1 MKKEIKTEEKKKIKL
16 NKRMIIS
23 AIHLVLFIILSIL
36 IFTKV
41 TEPLDEAVE
50 SFVLGIRND
59 KLTSIMRL
67 FTNISSSYSLIVITI
82 LITLIAIIKNKRLPY
97 NTIINLISVFL
108 LSQLFKFIFRRPRP
122 TGEFLTNASGFS
134 YPSGHTMVSFAFFT
148 FIAYSMC
155 DRINNKLLKILIKI
169 SMTILIIIIGISR
182 IYLGVH
188 YATDIIGGYLMG
200 MVYLMIFLDIREK
213 NKKKKKMIK

>member
-59 KLTSIMRL
+59 KLTSIMRI

-122 TGEFLTNASGFS
+122 TGEFLAKASGFS

-155 DRINNKLLKILIKI
+155 DRINSKLLKIMIKI
-169 SMTILIIIIGISR
+169 SMIILIMIIGFSR

-188 YATDIIGGYLMG
+188 YTTDIIGGYLMG